1 MKKGVTRKRLV
12 DYDCATPKK
21 FICERP
27 RRAQTEADAWTY
39 AKQESCQHWINCLD
53 GALAM
58 VDQEQKLDPNAGK
71 VLIVMALL

>member
-1 MKKGVTRKRLV
+1 MMKPVEV
-12 DYDCATPKK
+12 
-21 FICERP
+21 
-27 RRAQTEADAWTY
+27 DAWTY

-71 VLIVMALL
+71 IFIIMTLS